1 MQFKF
6 WNMKKIVLLLI
17 VFIASAS
24 LKAQV
29 LESAL
34 QQSRWPV
41 IFDANWKVAT
51 APLASAYFRDFRPFT
66 DNRSGGSVRDYFI
79 SGKLQ
84 MDGTT
89 STNLNSANPDDYE
102 KEGVFTWYY
111 ENGKI
116 QTISF
121 FRDNKLEGL
130 RSVFSE
136 DGELVEEATYKN
148 DKIHGDYKSYYKG
161 GKPWFKAKYSN
172 GLLVDNFAEEYS
184 ESGELAE
191 VYVENF
197 VSAGNTYSWP
207 MGDYSTYSAK
217 IEPGTGLKLTN
228 SDNNRLGFHLKNP
241 SILSGVPF
249 YFSCR
254 ASSISGAKGA
264 NYGLTFDFKD
274 WDNYK
279 YFIISDNGNFTIG
292 EYKNGTIS
300 TIVSATPSDAIKKRQ
315 ELGGFY
321 FDNVNDLEVVTQSGK
336 TSFTINKVNVYSTQ
350 TFLAG
355 TGMLGL
361 YIESGSKTVTFNQFI
376 IKAK

>member
-1 MQFKF
+1 MK
-6 WNMKKIVLLLI
+6 KKIVMLFMVLI
-17 VFIASAS
+17 TSVS
-24 LKAQV
+24 LIAQV
-29 LESAL
+29 LESSL
-34 QQSRWPV
+34 QQSNWPV
-41 IFDANWKVAT
+41 IFDANWKVVT
-51 APLASAYFRDFRPFT
+51 APKAPAFYRDFKPFT
-66 DNRSGGSVRDYFI
+66 DNNSGGSVRDYFI

-89 STNLNSANPDDYE
+89 STNLKSANPDDYE

-116 QTISF
+116 QIISF

-136 DGELVEEATYKN
+136 DGELAEEATYKN
-148 DKIHGDYKSYYKG
+148 DKIHGDYKSYHKG
-161 GKPWFKAKYSN
+161 GKPWFVAKYSN
-172 GLLVDNFAEEYS
+172 GLLVDNFAEEYT
-184 ESGELAE
+184 ESGERAG

-228 SDNNRLGFHLKNP
+228 SDNNRLGFHLKKP
-241 SILSGVPF
+241 TILSGQPF
-249 YFSCR
+249 YYSCR
-254 ASSISGAKGA
+254 VSSVSGNSGAY
-264 NYGLTFDFKD
+264 YGLSFDFKD

-361 YIESGSKTVTFNQFI
+361 YIVSGSKTVTFNQFI

>member
-1 MQFKF
+1 MHFKF

-17 VFIASAS
+17 VFITSAS

-41 IFDANWKVAT
+41 IFDANWKVVT
-51 APLASAYFRDFRPFT
+51 APKAPAFYRDFKPFT
-66 DNRSGGSVRDYFI
+66 DSRSGGSVRDYFI
-79 SGKLQ
+79 SGNLQ

-121 FRDNKLEGL
+121 FRENKLEGL

-136 DGELVEEATYKN
+136 DGELTEEATYKN
-148 DKIHGDYKSYYKG
+148 DNIHGYYNSFHKG
-161 GKPWFKAKYSN
+161 GKPWFKAKYDN
-172 GLLVDNFAEEYS
+172 GLLVDNYAEEYTESS
-184 ESGELAE
+184 ERAA

-228 SDNNRLGFHLKNP
+228 SDNNRLGFHLKKP
-241 SILSGVPF
+241 SILSGQPF
-249 YFSCR
+249 YYSCR
-254 ASSISGAKGA
+254 VSSVSGNSGAY
-264 NYGLTFDFKD
+264 YGLSFDFKD

-279 YFIISDNGNFTIG
+279 YFMISDNGDFTIG
-292 EYKNGTIS
+292 EFKNGTKS
-300 TIVSATPSDAIKKRQ
+300 TIVSPTSSDAIKQRQ

-321 FDNVNDLEVVTQSGK
+321 FDNVNDLEVVTRAGK
-336 TSFTINKVNVYSTQ
+336 TSFAINTKNVYNTQ
-350 TFLAG
+350 TFFEG
-355 TGMLGL
+355 TGMTGL
-361 YIESGSKTVTFNQFI
+361 YIESGNKTVTFNQFI